1 MTPHQA
7 PMADLARHAHAAAAE
22 LKLLANE
29 HRLLLLCRLTQE
41 ELSVGQLVG
50 LCGPSQSGVSQNLRR
65 LREGGLVKTRRDR
78 STIYYS
84 LADDTV
90 RQLIDIVCDRFA
102 ALGHPTRRKDASP
115 LRPRLIDGGPG

>member
-1 MTPHQA
+1 MTPHPA
-7 PMADLARHAHAAAAE
+7 PVADLARHAHEAATV

-29 HRLLLLCRLTQE
+29 HRLLLLCHLTQE
-41 ELSVGQLVG
+41 ERSVGQLVA

-90 RQLIDIVCDRFA
+90 RQLIDILCDRFA
-102 ALGHPTRRKDASP
+102 
-115 LRPRLIDGGPG
+115 RPRTPD

>member
-1 MTPHQA
+1 
-7 PMADLARHAHAAAAE
+7 MADLARHAHAAAAE

-84 LADDTV
+84 LADDTI

-102 ALGHPTRRKDASP
+102 
-115 LRPRLIDGGPG
+115 RPRTPD

>member
-1 MTPHQA
+1 MRQFYAVTAQKSTRVTGACVARFAGDEPA
-7 PMADLARHAHAAAAE
+7 LAVVRGS
-22 LKLLANE
+22 
-29 HRLLLLCRLTQE
+29 RLE
-41 ELSVGQLVG
+41 FFA
-50 LCGPSQSGVSQNLRR
+50 

-102 ALGHPTRRKDASP
+102 
-115 LRPRLIDGGPG
+115 RPRTPD